1 MRLFKS
7 EKPIT
12 RGERKNEER
21 EKRAVEMGVAAKF
34 KLENDVR
41 FIFLFAFLLT
51 PFFLRQTKDARKIGN
66 SSNKFVRYFF
76 ALEISFIKR
85 RRIKQKS
92 HSFSRKI
99 RIKLNEFQVQ
109 MKHLPFTTAGDVIRK

>member
-1 MRLFKS
+1 VRLFKS

-51 PFFLRQTKDARKIGN
+51 PFTSDRQKTQEK
-66 SSNKFVRYFF
+66 
-76 ALEISFIKR
+76 
-85 RRIKQKS
+85 
-92 HSFSRKI
+92 
-99 RIKLNEFQVQ
+99 
-109 MKHLPFTTAGDVIRK
+109 